1 MSGDGKGVMRKTLST
16 VTDAEYGELRDY
28 LSSRTGL
35 NLTGGRGEDLRD
47 VVSERIAK
55 RHRGCD
61 FPSYFSDLLAAGDE
75 DGELQYLVGRLT
87 VGETHFFRNR
97 PHFEALQ
104 QYILPE
110 LIRRRRGKTQHL
122 RIWSAGCSTGEEP
135 YSLAML
141 LLRMLPDLAE
151 WAVSILA
158 TDISEEALAAAR
170 KGHYRD
176 WSFREVEEFYQRRFF
191 TPEDKGWQIGPEVR
205 EMVTFRHLNLADDL
219 FPTLVT
225 QTDNLDLIICRNVMI
240 YFNVDLSLEITK
252 RFYRC
257 LGRGGH
263 MIVGH
268 SEHSDMVCP
277 KFLRKSYGHAVYYR
291 KEATEAHWE
300 RGLKPRF
307 RGSGRPDPSLVSSP
321 GSGFRKRA
329 GQQRPSDTEET
340 VLFESAVT
348 AYRQKDMSA
357 SLEKFRQTLK
367 LNPRN
372 ERATYMTTLLLA
384 DTGDL
389 DGAEKRALKLLESNP
404 LHLEVIYLLAMIYR
418 MRSDGDREIE
428 YLRKAVYIDQGFI
441 LGHFQMGMFYLR
453 GGNERLAR
461 RSLLNV
467 LDLLVKK
474 EDSDPVEGVDG
485 LSVDSLR
492 TSIGKLIPGPAERP

>member
-1 MSGDGKGVMRKTLST
+1 L
-16 VTDAEYGELRDY
+16 TDAEYGELRDY

-35 NLTGGRGEDLRD
+35 NLAGGRGEDLRD
-47 VVSERIAK
+47 VISERMAEV
-55 RHRGCD
+55 HQGSD
-61 FPSYFSDLLAAGDE
+61 FSRYFSGLQAAGDE

-104 QYILPE
+104 QHILPE

-141 LLRMLPDLAE
+141 LQRMLPDLGD

-170 KGHYRD
+170 KGHYRK
-176 WSFREVEEFYQRRFF
+176 WSFREVEDYYQRRFF
-191 TPEDKGWQIGPEVR
+191 TPEDKGWQISREVR
-205 EMVTFRHLNLADDL
+205 GMVTFRHLNLADDL
-219 FPTLVT
+219 YPTVVT
-225 QTDNLDLIICRNVMI
+225 QTDNLDLIVCRNVMI
-240 YFNVDLSLEITK
+240 YFNVDLSLEITR

-257 LGRGGH
+257 LGRDGCLL
-263 MIVGH
+263 VGH
-268 SEHSDMVCP
+268 SEHSDMVCS
-277 KFLRKSYGHAVYYR
+277 KFVRKSFGHAVFYR
-291 KEATEAHWE
+291 KEAMEAHWE

-307 RGSGRPDPSLVSSP
+307 RGSGRPDPGLVSPP

-329 GQQRPSDTEET
+329 GHQRPLDTEET

-348 AYRQKDMSA
+348 AYRQKDMGEA
-357 SLEKFRQTLK
+357 LEIFRQTLK

-384 DTGDL
+384 DTGEL
-389 DGAEKRALKLLESNP
+389 DGAEKGALKLLESNP

-418 MRSDGDREIE
+418 MRSDADREIE
-428 YLRKAVYIDQGFI
+428 YLRKAVYVDQSFI

-474 EDSDPVEGVDG
+474 EDSDTVEGVDG
-485 LSVDSLR
+485 LSVGSLR
-492 TSIGKLIPGPAERP
+492 SSIDKLIPGPVERP